1 MNSDCERRRGGRGEC
16 ARALAALTALI
27 AWAVVC
33 PAVAQETLPCG
44 KPAHRTLPPGATH
57 VYTLSSPAGASVRL
71 QISDV
76 SDDSGLMRM
85 RLSGPTGEI
94 ANTCAGIYQ
103 FQGSGGELTLEIS
116 RCNDASGDEYTL
128 TLNIVSDSPA
138 NCGFPL
144 PCGATPDGTGFKLL
158 GEVDGFLLSLS
169 EGIRAT
175 LRINYTQA
183 PGAPRLRLYNPDGQA
198 IPLQGSCGGQISI
211 LPTQTGVYTALVSAC
226 GLPVREPYR
235 IEYYDPSCPVGPV
248 ITTFGTTNAMN
259 DAQEPIDLDA
269 LGRPVFNHRFGQ
281 GLSLVLEARAGANRR
296 NPGAYPVPYE
306 QGDVLVDPDLQVI
319 LSNALGDGNPLICD
333 TFPPDLGGV
342 PATVP
347 FLFQNTPLAL
357 DIIHDMGCRFIDG
370 TGQRIARMSSDEA
383 CTRSDQG
390 FGFNFVD
397 RGSNLQFCGPIA
409 GAWAF
414 STGDTTV
421 AARIKDPRSGAFG
434 APREIV
440 VRIGD
445 PTPAT
450 FTPTPTITPTVTS
463 TATRTV
469 MRTRTSTPRP
479 PRTASATATITHTA
493 TVTPTGPTAT
503 ATATPTGPTPTAP
516 PRPCFGDCDLN
527 GQVTIED
534 VIRIVEIVLGQRP
547 PADCPA
553 GDLGSDGQIGIP
565 DLVAAVTNALQG
577 CRS

>member
-1 MNSDCERRRGGRGEC
+1 MNSDCQLRRGGRGEY
-16 ARALAALTALI
+16 AGGLIALIALI

-57 VYTLSSPAGASVRL
+57 IYKLSPPAGVSVWL

-76 SDDSGLMRM
+76 SKHLSGLMRM
-85 RLSGPTGEI
+85 RLSGPRGEI
-94 ANTCAGIYQ
+94 ANTCSGVYQ

-116 RCNDASGDEYTL
+116 RCNEASGGEYTL
-128 TLNIVSDSPA
+128 TLNVVSDSPA
-138 NCGFPL
+138 NCAFPL

-158 GEVDGFLLSLS
+158 GEVDGFLLTLS
-169 EGIRAT
+169 EGVQAT

-183 PGAPRLRLYNPDGQA
+183 PSAPRLRLYDPDGQV

-235 IEYYDPSCPVGPV
+235 IEYFDPSCPVGPV

-259 DAQEPIDLDA
+259 DAQQPIDRDA
-269 LGRPVFNHRFGQ
+269 LGRPVFNHPFGQ

-296 NPGAYPVPYE
+296 NPGVSPVPYQ
-306 QGDVLVDPDLQVI
+306 QGDVLVEPDLQVI

-370 TGQRIARMSSDEA
+370 TGQPIARMSSDEA
-383 CTRSDQG
+383 CTRSDEG

-397 RGSNLQFCGPIA
+397 RGSRLQFCSSIA
-409 GAWAF
+409 GSWAF
-414 STGDTTV
+414 PTGDTTV
-421 AARIKDPRSGAFG
+421 AARIKDARSGAFG

-450 FTPTPTITPTVTS
+450 FIPTPTATPTVTPTR
-463 TATRTV
+463 TAT
-469 MRTRTSTPRP
+469 RTRTSTPRP
-479 PRTASATATITHTA
+479 SRTASATATITHTA

-503 ATATPTGPTPTAP
+503 ATATQTGPTPTP
-516 PRPCFGDCDLN
+516 PPPPCLGDCDMN
-527 GQVTIED
+527 GRVTIED
-534 VIRIVEIVLGQRP
+534 IIRIVEIVLGQRP
-547 PADCPA
+547 PTDCPA

-565 DLVAAVTNALQG
+565 DLVAAVINALQG